1 MLTST
6 SAVWSIGAATAS
18 PYQTLYFVALGTAPQ
33 YVGVL
38 VAYGTA
44 VTILALLIGGYIAD
58 NWGRRK
64 VIIIFSWVS
73 VLSAFLYVAI
83 NSPILIIVPLTF
95 GSLASVYTP
104 AFNSLMM
111 DSIEPS
117 DRIRGFSVFNAINTI
132 PSMFVPTVGG
142 LLMYHFGILNGIKIA
157 YLVSGTFGV
166 IGVTIRTAK
175 LGETYFV
182 KPKEEKSFLHYIKSS
197 LVNGI
202 QGNFSFRK
210 HCEKTAGLRDA
221 RWYWHRPDRP
231 VRLDIRHRQSKD
243 QSHRYSLV
251 VDLAGAVTVALLLG
265 IIFLIQRLG
274 ARKSVLVASVASPLS
289 NVMFTQAKTMDELLE
304 WGVTGAVATALQTP
318 SLGSMQAEAIPIED
332 RGKIL
337 AMFSILPAM
346 VSLPSQVGS
355 WSSLHISFASDSFPT
370 FDPAL
375 FVGRVH
381 SIHNWTRKERKEPVS
396 LRFGVRNG
404 LF

>member
-6 SAVWSIGAATAS
+6 SAVWSVGAAMAS

-33 YVGVL
+33 YVGAL

-58 NWGRRK
+58 NWGRRR
-64 VIIIFSWVS
+64 VIIIFSWIS
-73 VLSAFLYVAI
+73 VISSFLYVVI
-83 NSPILIIVPLTF
+83 DSPILIIVPLTF

-132 PSMFVPTVGG
+132 PSIFVPTVGG

-157 YLVSGTFGV
+157 YVLSGTFGV

-202 QGNFSFRK
+202 KATSRSGSIVK
-210 HCEKTAGLRDA
+210 KLLVYVTLAGIGTGLTAPYVSIYVVDNLKINPID
-221 RWYWHRPDRP
+221 
-231 VRLDIRHRQSKD
+231 
-243 QSHRYSLV
+243 YSLV

-304 WGVTGAVATALQTP
+304 WGVTGAVATALQAP
-318 SLGSMQAEAIPIED
+318 SLGTMQAEAIPIED

-346 VSLPSQVGS
+346 VSLPSQVGAGVLYTS
-355 WSSLHISFASDSFPT
+355 VSPVTPFLLSILPFSLGAFILYTIGHEKN
-370 FDPAL
+370 
-375 FVGRVH
+375 GK
-381 SIHNWTRKERKEPVS
+381 RK
-396 LRFGVRNG
+396 
-404 LF
+404 